1 MTFNSAL
8 SYVLLLIHAIVS
20 IVVFIGPYVTKNKLF
35 LRSLILYY
43 VAILT
48 MWHMNGRCIWTDFE
62 NTLNGKK
69 HSKKSAVTDL
79 FKSLFGKYTET
90 IFSMTPLINTAVCL
104 YKL

>member
-1 MTFNSAL
+1 MRFNTAL
-8 SYVLLLIHAIVS
+8 SYALLLIHAIVS
-20 IVVFIGPYVTKNKLF
+20 IVVFIGPYVTKNKIF
-35 LRSLILYY
+35 LRIFIFYY

-48 MWHMNGRCIWTDFE
+48 MWHMNGRCLVTDLE
-62 NTLNGKK
+62 NWLTGKK

-90 IFSMTPLINTAVCL
+90 VFSMTPLINTAVCL